1 MILLLA
7 RALGLGGHCWGNPE
21 AEAELGRHSMHIHRA
36 FTRDALGL
44 GKC

>member
-21 AEAELGRHSMHIHRA
+21 AEQSMHIHQA

-44 GKC
+44 GKW